1 MTVGSI
7 NYIAYRFVWDFIAA
21 ICWIKNVAISFV
33 WGVSVAATFVAGFG
47 DKIGQPVVKNVFV
60 DGL

>member
-1 MTVGSI
+1 M
-7 NYIAYRFVWDFIAA
+7 WDFIAA
-21 ICWIKNVAISFV
+21 ICWIKNVVISFV